1 MARGRR
7 RDYRGLSGRPRMLDL
22 TPSVE
27 RFAVSESVR
36 NAARRVLVIPLGE
49 SSRAAV
55 ADAVERHF
63 PGADLDWL
71 DRDHLR
77 RRPLS
82 TLSRLFRQRYAAA
95 VLVTSDLHQPRLRL
109 TSLLV
114 AIPRASSRWRIDLRG
129 NREAFSL
136 RHHLALNGV
145 PIARHMLAFVVAWL
159 LAEPLLRAID
169 RLIKPRTAVLDRRP
183 ERILYLRSQLWL
195 GPARGASLPPP
206 ARR

>member
-77 RRPLS
+77 RHPLS
-82 TLSRLFRQRYAAA
+82 TLSHLFGQRYAAA
-95 VLVTSDLHQPRLRL
+95 VLVAADLHQPRLRL
-109 TSLLV
+109 TSLLL
-114 AIPRASSRWRIDLRG
+114 ALPRAGTRWRIDLRG

-136 RHHLALNGV
+136 GHHLAHNAV

-159 LAEPLLRAID
+159 LAEPLLGAIH
-169 RLIKPRTAVLDRRP
+169 RFFNTRTAVLARRP
-183 ERILYLRSQLWL
+183 D
-195 GPARGASLPPP
+195 G
-206 ARR
+206 